1 MQFFLI
7 DTGAMVS
14 LITTGV
20 VNFLNLAKEGH
31 SNIKRA
37 GFKVNG
43 VTHGDASAAI
53 LETPLTLGFRRSLKI
68 DSHLTIIDSP
78 KYKLIL
84 GMDILGPMNA

>member
-1 MQFFLI
+1 MQFFLM

-43 VTHGDASAAI
+43 VTQGDASAAI

>member
-20 VNFLNLAKEGH
+20 VNFFNLAKEGH

-43 VTHGDASAAI
+43 VTQGDASAAI

>member
-43 VTHGDASAAI
+43 VTQGDASAAI